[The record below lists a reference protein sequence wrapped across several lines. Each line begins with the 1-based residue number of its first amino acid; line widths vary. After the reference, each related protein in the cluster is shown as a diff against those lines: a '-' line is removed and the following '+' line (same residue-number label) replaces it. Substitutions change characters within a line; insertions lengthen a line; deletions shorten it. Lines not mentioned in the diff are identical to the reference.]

1 MRRAVFE
8 QRILELW
15 VGTRVPLNRVNLQ
28 VLTGVPRKK
37 LERWLD
43 EMVGSEMLEVDSD
56 DVGELE
62 WSVVGAERSRTGT
75 TSVSDLKKLDGLRSS
90 LPSSST
96 ALARVA
102 GTALARRGSVALG
115 RGGAEE
121 KSVVA
126 SAALGF
132 FLGPLGW
139 LYAAPLKDALPAIG
153 LVMLVT
159 MILPHFLLLPLLG
172 IAAPLSAL
180 AAAFY
185 AWQHNSAGHR
195 VSLSDI
201 GKDR

>member
-1 MRRAVFE
+1 MRRAAFE
-8 QRILELW
+8 QRVLELW

-43 EMVGSEMLEVDSD
+43 EMVGTGMLEVDSD
-56 DVGELE
+56 DIGELE
-62 WSVVGAERSRTGT
+62 WAVVGAERSRTGT
-75 TSVSDLKKLDGLRSS
+75 ASVGDLKKLDGLRTGLPGAQTS
-90 LPSSST
+90 LV
-96 ALARVA
+96 RVA
-102 GTALARRGSVALG
+102 TRALARRGPVVLG
-115 RGGAEE
+115 APEQ
-121 KSVVA
+121 KSIVA

-139 LYAAPLKDALPAIG
+139 LYAAPLKDAVPAVG
-153 LVMLVT
+153 LGMLAT

-185 AWQHNSAGHR
+185 AWQHNATGHR

-201 GKDR
+201 GKER